1 MSADSKTPK
10 ELFYGDK
17 PDVSNLKTFGA
28 RAYVHIPKAQRQKLD
43 PVSIKGIMVGY
54 VADNKAYRIMLDD
67 TKKIISR
74 DVTFEESIGV
84 PKDEDKTQEARFVG
98 G

>member
-1 MSADSKTPK
+1 
-10 ELFYGDK
+10 
-17 PDVSNLKTFGA
+17 
-28 RAYVHIPKAQRQKLD
+28 LD